1 MTAENIEE
9 YISTSGHLV
18 LRNRCSDIIDFVCG
32 KPESKASGIFAVL
45 LLIEH
50 PGLIVDF
57 MEEKITDNDLP
68 LCLRNQEKSHFTQ
81 YCLDKR
87 VGNSFIPIESFDR
100 WESMQ
105 RFAFSSHQW
114 WVKLPVFE
122 RSTSKSL
129 DAHPA
134 IRLHNSSILPWIEHK
149 TIYRQNSDVVR
160 VRIHDAHH
168 KFQPEVRS
176 LLETVSKDRLTYL
189 SSETRRTRRLRL
201 SP

>member
-9 YISTSGHLV
+9 YISKSEHLA
-18 LRNRCSDIIDFVCG
+18 LKSRCSDIIEFICG

-45 LLIEH
+45 LLMEQ
-50 PGLIVDF
+50 PKLIVDF
-57 MEEKITDNDLP
+57 MEENISDNDLP
-68 LCLRNQEKSHFTQ
+68 LCLRDEEQSHLMQ
-81 YCLDKR
+81 YCLGKR
-87 VGNSFIPIESFDR
+87 VGDSLIPIERFDK

-122 RSTSKSL
+122 RSTSRSL

-134 IRLHNSSILPWIEHK
+134 IRLHNSSILPWIEHR
-149 TIYRQNSDVVR
+149 TIYHQNSDVVR

-168 KFQPEVRS
+168 TFQAEVRN
-176 LLETVSKDRLTYL
+176 LIETA
-189 SSETRRTRRLRL
+189 
-201 SP
+201 